1 MRDISQKENFDLFL
15 NQNNTQIKKAKFDK
29 SIEIDSSLSVWAQD
43 NKAFV
48 KNGSNKFLLF
58 NSQEKE
64 LLP

>member
-43 NKAFV
+43 NKSFV
-48 KNGSNKFLLF
+48 KVFFKCILLCISSF
-58 NSQEKE
+58 ILE
-64 LLP
+64 